1 MEKLRLLITKI
12 LESPAVQRMSSRER
26 LMVSIAASVLIL
38 FILYMA
44 LVNPFLS
51 RIRKYHKQ
59 IDIQKA
65 RLQEI
70 VDLRQDYQVLKQKLL
85 NHEQR
90 MVGREDEF
98 SLPTFLE
105 NAAQQ
110 AGFKIEALEQA
121 SAAPSTGPYKESSV
135 QLRFNRISYPQLLD
149 FLESIENA
157 EYYIN
162 VKKINIKARFDNP
175 DYLNVSMV
183 VSLFQMS

>member
-1 MEKLRLLITKI
+1 MEKLRLLIRKI

-26 LMVSIAASVLIL
+26 LMVAIAASVLVL

-44 LVNPFLS
+44 MVNPFLS
-51 RIRKYHKQ
+51 RISKYHNQ
-59 IDIQKA
+59 IEIQKT

-70 VDLRQDYQVLKQKLL
+70 VELRQEYQALRQKLQS
-85 NHEQR
+85 HEQK
-90 MVGREDEF
+90 MVGRGDEF

-105 NAAQQ
+105 NAAQN
-110 AGFKIEALEQA
+110 AGFKIESLEQA
-121 SAAPSTGPYKESSV
+121 GAAPSTGPYKESSV

-157 EYYIN
+157 DYYIN